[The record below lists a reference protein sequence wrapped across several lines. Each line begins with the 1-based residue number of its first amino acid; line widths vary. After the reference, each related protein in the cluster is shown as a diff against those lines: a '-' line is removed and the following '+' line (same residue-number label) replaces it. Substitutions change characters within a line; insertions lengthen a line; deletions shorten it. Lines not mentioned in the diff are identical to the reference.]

1 VNHSNDPPIGVMEWL
16 ISYESYGILVRFKD
30 NLVQVLF
37 VGMPDIGTDVQ
48 GIHLGWG

>member
-1 VNHSNDPPIGVMEWL
+1 M
-16 ISYESYGILVRFKD
+16 KD

-48 GIHLGWG
+48 GIHPIQ

>member
-1 VNHSNDPPIGVMEWL
+1 MTPPIGVMEWL
-16 ISYESYGILVRFKD
+16 IIDDSLLNQYVD

-48 GIHLGWG
+48 GIHPIQ